1 MASFGY
7 AGKDTMRKEK
17 MIEEI
22 IRINWDSL
30 ETHLVGC
37 YETKEELGKHETNKF
52 HMNCVRDYAR
62 VIYLASKLY
71 DL

>member
-1 MASFGY
+1 
-7 AGKDTMRKEK
+7 

-22 IRINWDSL
+22 IRLNWDSL

-52 HMNCVRDYAR
+52 HMNCVKDYAR